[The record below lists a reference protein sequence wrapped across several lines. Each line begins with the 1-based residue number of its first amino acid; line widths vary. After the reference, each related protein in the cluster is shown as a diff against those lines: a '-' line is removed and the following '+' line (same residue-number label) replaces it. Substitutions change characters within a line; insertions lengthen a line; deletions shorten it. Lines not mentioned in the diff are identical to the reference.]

1 MAHNF
6 YISFSYG
13 ATGVILCLMIARTLR
28 AYFSFRKQIEDEFK
42 SEDAAKN
49 L

>member
-6 YISFSYG
+6 YIGFSYG
-13 ATGVILCLMIARTLR
+13 ATGVILCLIITRTLH

-42 SEDAAKN
+42 SEDASKN
-49 L
+49 S